1 MSLSLY
7 PCVWLWHIRRGRS
20 LSVLVIKVFQGLRVE
35 NGQQILLHAFLLSMG
50 ACREQTPRKNSFV
63 RMKKGFILFCAI
75 VCGMQAM
82 ATNLVVETK
91 SGSALSNDIAIVGKW
106 VFMGNNLILMGK
118 DGNILGF
125 ESLSNIRKILF
136 SPSEPDVPSGMA
148 DVPTNQA
155 YIVYPNPTQDI
166 LFVKVVSVSILFR
179 IFSMDGLEVLSTVG
193 SQVQVSQLPNATYLL
208 QIGTQVA
215 RFIKQ

>member
-1 MSLSLY
+1 MALAY
-7 PCVWLWHIRRGRS
+7 PAWAFIVYSCDKGIPRPLIREWAADTAPRFSIIHRAW
-20 LSVLVIKVFQGLRVE
+20 E
-35 NGQQILLHAFLLSMG
+35 
-50 ACREQTPRKNSFV
+50 EQTTRKNSFV
-63 RMKKGFILFCAI
+63 RMKKGFILFFAI

-166 LFVKVVSVSILFR
+166 LFVKGATDSTPIR

-193 SQVQVSQLPNATYLL
+193 SQVHVSQLPNATYLL

>member
-1 MSLSLY
+1 MEGIITTL
-7 PCVWLWHIRRGRS
+7 ITIGII
-20 LSVLVIKVFQGLRVE
+20 VLVIIIAVAVIKHKL
-35 NGQQILLHAFLLSMG
+35 NSMT
-50 ACREQTPRKNSFV
+50 RQY
-63 RMKKGFILFCAI
+63 L
-75 VCGMQAM
+75 
-82 ATNLVVETK
+82 
-91 SGSALSNDIAIVGKW
+91 GKW

-148 DVPTNQA
+148 DVPADQA

-166 LFVKVVSVSILFR
+166 LFVKGATDSTPIR

-193 SQVQVSQLPNATYLL
+193 SQVHVSQLPNATYLL

>member
-1 MSLSLY
+1 MALAY
-7 PCVWLWHIRRGRS
+7 PAW
-20 LSVLVIKVFQGLRVE
+20 
-35 NGQQILLHAFLLSMG
+35 AFIVCSCDKGIPRPQSREWAADTAPRFSIIHG
-50 ACREQTPRKNSFV
+50 AWEEQPTLKNSFV
-63 RMKKGFILFCAI
+63 RMKKGFILFFAI

-148 DVPTNQA
+148 DVPADQA

-166 LFVKVVSVSILFR
+166 LFVKGATDSTPIR

-193 SQVQVSQLPNATYLL
+193 SQVHVSQLPNATYLL

>member
-1 MSLSLY
+1 
-7 PCVWLWHIRRGRS
+7 
-20 LSVLVIKVFQGLRVE
+20 
-35 NGQQILLHAFLLSMG
+35 
-50 ACREQTPRKNSFV
+50 
-63 RMKKGFILFCAI
+63 MKKGFILFCAI

-148 DVPTNQA
+148 DVPADQA

-166 LFVKVVSVSILFR
+166 LFVKGATESTPIR

-193 SQVQVSQLPNATYLL
+193 SQVQVSQLPDATYLL

>member
-1 MSLSLY
+1 
-7 PCVWLWHIRRGRS
+7 
-20 LSVLVIKVFQGLRVE
+20 
-35 NGQQILLHAFLLSMG
+35 
-50 ACREQTPRKNSFV
+50 
-63 RMKKGFILFCAI
+63 MKKCFILFFAI

-148 DVPTNQA
+148 DVPADQA

-166 LFVKVVSVSILFR
+166 LFVKGATDSTPIR

-193 SQVQVSQLPNATYLL
+193 SQVHVSQLPNATYLL